1 MCLGFASKI
10 EKFRSIADHCSGV
23 WLVWRGQGLGGK
35 NIAPK
40 NSENLLSQNSPIADV
55 VSNHSIFDDG
65 WVVQQLVPRQ
75 AEKS

>member
-1 MCLGFASKI
+1 MERA
-10 EKFRSIADHCSGV
+10 RV
-23 WLVWRGQGLGGK
+23 GGK

-55 VSNHSIFDDG
+55 VSNHSIYDDG